1 MLVPVFA
8 LRSENDLGIGD
19 TASMRQAIDFCSAN
33 KIGVL
38 QVLPINESG
47 GDNSPYN
54 AISSIA
60 LDPALLTVSPDTVP
74 GLSSQTCEQLAPKEH
89 LNELRTGPVDYPR
102 VKHLK
107 LELLRAGFKEF
118 DKADVQN
125 PEVKL
130 FEGFQHENRSWLEPY
145 TLFRTIVAEHHNHA
159 VWTHWEPELQTYE
172 GALLWLGNHKRRNEL
187 EQSRRFWAFVQWLAF
202 KQWLDLKDYA
212 DEKNVALMGD
222 LPFGVSRYSVD
233 VWAHRSIFTLEWSGG
248 APPERFFQ
256 HDLFV
261 QKWGQNWGI
270 PLYDWEANKK
280 ENFAWWRQRIHYLTR
295 LFHLFRIDH
304 VLGFFRVYS
313 FPWEPERNDE
323 FRDLTEEEAE
333 KLTGGRLP
341 QFMPRSDET
350 EEEAKLNADEGEE
363 ILRVIMD
370 AARESGIVAED
381 LGVVP
386 DYVRPL
392 LKKLGIAGFYIPIF
406 ERDEEEGGRDFK
418 PADQIPALSLATYG
432 THDHSP
438 LRSYYEGLVEWWLGP
453 DGHEG
458 WLEVQRLM
466 RFLDLDEENPPRQ
479 LTAELHQRFLQVLLE
494 SPSWLTVLMIT
505 DLLGTRQRFNEPGMS
520 GESNW
525 SQRLDGLLSELEADS
540 EYGRNIRYFS
550 ELIERTGRAPH
561 KLATARSKHCRN
573 EL

>member
-1 MLVPVFA
+1 MLIPVFA
-8 LRSENDLGIGD
+8 LRSPHDLGIGD
-19 TASMRQAIDFCSAN
+19 TEAMRDAIDFCHRN

-60 LDPALLTVSPDTVP
+60 LDPALLSISPDTVP
-74 GLSSQTCEQLAPKEH
+74 GLTKETFAQLAPEAH
-89 LNELRTGPVDYPR
+89 IAELRSGPVDYPR

-118 DKADVQN
+118 DKGPKDS
-125 PEVKL
+125 PEHKL
-130 FEGFQHENRSWLEPY
+130 FQGFQHENRGWLEPY

-159 VWTHWEPELQTYE
+159 VWTHWEPELKTYE
-172 GALLWLGNHKRRNEL
+172 GAVSWLNNHNRKSEL
-187 EQSRRFWAFVQWLAF
+187 EQSRNFWAYVQWLAF

-212 DEKNVALMGD
+212 DDKNVALMGD
-222 LPFGVSRYSVD
+222 LPFGVSRYSAD
-233 VWAHRSIFTLEWSGG
+233 VWAHRDIFDLDWSGG

-256 HDLFV
+256 HDVFV

-270 PLYDWEANKK
+270 PLYNWQENKK
-280 ENFAWWRQRIHYLTR
+280 ENFAWWRQRVHYLTR

-304 VLGFFRVYS
+304 VLGFFRVYA
-313 FPWEPERNDE
+313 FPWVPERNEE
-323 FRDLTEEEAE
+323 FVALTEEEAE
-333 KLTGGRLP
+333 KLTGGLLP
-341 QFMPRSDET
+341 GFMPRSDET
-350 EEEAKLNADEGEE
+350 KEDAQLNADEGEA
-363 ILRVIMD
+363 ILRIIMD
-370 AARESGIVAED
+370 AAGDSGIVAED

-406 ERDEEEGGRDFK
+406 ERDEEEGGREFK
-418 PADQIPALSLATYG
+418 RSEDIPALSLATYG
-432 THDHSP
+432 THDHLP
-438 LRSYYEGLVEWWLGP
+438 LRSFYEGLVEWWLGP

-466 RFLDLDEENPPRQ
+466 RFLELDEDNPPRQ
-479 LTAELHQRFLQVLLE
+479 LTRNLHQRLLQVLLE
-494 SPSWLTVLMIT
+494 SPSWLTVLMVT
-505 DLLGTRQRFNEPGMS
+505 DLLATRQRFNEPGLS

-525 SQRLDGLLSELEADS
+525 SQRLDSQLNELEKDS
-540 EYGRNIRYFS
+540 EYGQSIRYFG

-561 KLATARSKHCRN
+561 KLATARSKR
-573 EL
+573 